1 MRREDIITTEYVT
14 NYCSFSDMTYIMKI
28 EYIGNFMA
36 TQECVGWYHGEPNDI
51 DTKTFNGKLKAEYY
65 SLTSN
70 IDLYLALINVLD
82 AMCKDNNMNE
92 LCQLSVVV
100 DIATL
105 ANVTVRDFVYVNEL
119 PASCKGWSDV
129 IREWKRLWKEGKRS

>member
-14 NYCSFSDMTYIMKI
+14 NYCSDSDMTYIMKI

-51 DTKTFNGKLKAEYY
+51 DTKNFNGKLKAEHCCFA
-65 SLTSN
+65 SN
-70 IDLYLALINVLD
+70 IDSYLTFINILD
-82 AMCKDNNMNE
+82 AICKDNSMND
-92 LCQLSVVV
+92 LCQLSIVEYVAKM
-100 DIATL
+100 IGIRS
-105 ANVTVRDFVYVNEL
+105 RDFVYVNEL

-129 IREWKRLWKEGKRS
+129 IEEWKKLCKEGKRS